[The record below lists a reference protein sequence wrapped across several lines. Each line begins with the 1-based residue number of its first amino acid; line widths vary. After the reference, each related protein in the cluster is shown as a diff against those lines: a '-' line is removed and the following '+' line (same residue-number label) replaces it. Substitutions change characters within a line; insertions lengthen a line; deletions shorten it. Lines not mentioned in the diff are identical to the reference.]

1 MGMELKGVKRKIKF
15 KVGEVREF
23 IEMEASG
30 FNIPASIP
38 TASPNKLIG

>member
-1 MGMELKGVKRKIKF
+1 MGMGVKRKIKF

-30 FNIPASIP
+30 FNIPSIP
-38 TASPNKLIG
+38 KASPNKLIA